1 MSRFVKPNNDRILY
15 LFSDAAD
22 KLSIGTRTSEYRW
35 NIPDI
40 NLNDYGKLSLINRQ
54 FSIFSTAWD
63 SPIVTR
69 IMNVG
74 SKDTI
79 DTSKG
84 AGEILDVSYW
94 NSELI
99 ENPPIVLQPQTINSI
114 TLSVNDDW
122 TLPNSG
128 CETDNRF
135 LIVLKL
141 TEKDR
146 DNVYFGD
153 LNNIN
158 VNQREVPKY

>member
-1 MSRFVKPNNDRILY
+1 M
-15 LFSDAAD
+15 
-22 KLSIGTRTSEYRW
+22 
-35 NIPDI
+35 NI
-40 NLNDYGKLSLINRQ
+40 
-54 FSIFSTAWD
+54 
-63 SPIVTR
+63 
-69 IMNVG
+69 G

-99 ENPPIVLQPQTINSI
+99 ENPPIILQPQTINSI

-122 TLPNSG
+122 TVPNSG
-128 CETDNRF
+128 CETNNRF